1 MPAAYA
7 TAHQFRHVAGGAAI
21 IFALDQTM
29 STSLITREELKQW
42 LEQRSDFVL
51 IDTGVPEYF
60 QTSHLPKAQNACVY
74 DVDFLNQVGSL
85 AFPDGTT
92 RRSRHSVSIVVYGSS
107 AKSLASR
114 TAAEKLSAAG
124 YQQVFDYQGGLEE
137 WQKGSYPL
145 LGDTRLRKTPIFAGD
160 RTVKVLAQES
170 IVEWTGRSRH
180 HGTIGLR
187 DGSISLRNGKPMCGD
202 FVLDLQTIACTDI
215 PDPNLRQVLIHHL
228 QSEDFFDVARYSE
241 ARFMIEAFQLQSG
254 ATEGRPN
261 YQVQGR
267 LLLRGVERPVSF
279 GAFIGQPF
287 EQNKLLAR
295 AHFDIDRTE
304 WGVLYGSGKFY
315 EKLGK
320 HLVNDHI
327 SLDLKIVA
335 I

>member
-1 MPAAYA
+1 
-7 TAHQFRHVAGGAAI
+7 VAGGAAI

-42 LEQRSDFVL
+42 LERRSDFVL

-74 DVDFLNQVGSL
+74 DVDLLNQVGSL
-85 AFPDGTT
+85 AFPDGAT

-170 IVEWTGRSRH
+170 IVEWTGRSLTGRH

>member
-1 MPAAYA
+1 MAC
-7 TAHQFRHVAGGAAI
+7 GAAI

-42 LEQRSDFVL
+42 LEKRSDFVL
-51 IDTGVPEYF
+51 IDTSLPEYF

-74 DVDFLNQVGSL
+74 EVDFLNQVGSL
-85 AFPDGTT
+85 AFPDSTK
-92 RRSRHSVSIVVYGSS
+92 RSRHFIPVVVYGSS
-107 AKSLASR
+107 TRSLASR
-114 TAAEKLSAAG
+114 TAAEKLTAAG

-137 WQKGSYPL
+137 WQKEGYPL
-145 LGDTRLRKTPIFAGD
+145 QGDTKLRETPIFAGD

-170 IVEWTGRSRH
+170 IVEWTGRSLTGQH

-187 DGSISLRNGKPMCGD
+187 DGSISLRSGQPVWGR
-202 FVLDLQTIACTDI
+202 FILDLQTIACTDI

-241 ARFMIEAFQLQSG
+241 ARFTIDGFQLQSG
-254 ATEGRPN
+254 ATPGRPN

-267 LLLRGVERPVSF
+267 LLLRGVERPISF

-287 EQNKLLAR
+287 EENKLLAR

-320 HLVNDHI
+320 HLVNDYV

-335 I
+335 V